1 MFYRLVPAGIV
12 TLMALMTYV
21 ASMAV
26 MCGNQSAVIVSFKN
40 VRKIQLSRVG
50 RGQRVVCDG
59 WGRLCFRLVEP
70 ETGCDKTGEQK
81 QQVNSFSHTSSRIG
95 CICSSGSE
103 TDVLKNPAQPSC
115 RAHSEHWGTYLFFQL
130 EIDCRANGWTHGSQR
145 QRGIL

>member
-1 MFYRLVPAGIV
+1 MTSVAPMTSVATVAIV
-12 TLMALMTYV
+12 RR
-21 ASMAV
+21 
-26 MCGNQSAVIVSFKN
+26 NQTTTVVSFN
-40 VRKIQLSRVG
+40 QIRKIQLSRVG

-103 TDVLKNPAQPSC
+103 TDVLKNPAQSSC
-115 RAHSEHWGTYLFFQL
+115 RVHSEHCCTYRFFHV
-130 EIDCRANGWTHGSQR
+130 EMDCRAKGRIRGAQR